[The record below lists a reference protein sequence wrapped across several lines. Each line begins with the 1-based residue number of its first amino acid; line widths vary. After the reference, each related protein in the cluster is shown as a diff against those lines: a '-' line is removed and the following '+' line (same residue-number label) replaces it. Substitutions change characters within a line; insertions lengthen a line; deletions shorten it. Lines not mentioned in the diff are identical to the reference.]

1 MILKKRF
8 TEWGEKTRKYHTP
21 ARRLFCRGVLRL

>member
-8 TEWGEKTRKYHTP
+8 TEWGEKTRKYSTP
-21 ARRLFCRGVLRL
+21 AQRRFAEVFLG